1 MEEVIC
7 QIKGYIQPFERRLA
21 LQELE
26 ALTGGPVIPINGD
39 TDSAS
44 IFLAAP
50 TSDIEALRTE
60 LAYWHSVSNGVEK
73 LTTQVRSEATAK
85 IARSGIRDI
94 SETGNIDQLVHKN
107 LPNHRSLRYA
117 THGIH
122 EYRGKFFPQLVRS
135 LINIAQLPSDSV
147 VVDPMCGSGT
157 TLVETR
163 LSGRGSFGLD
173 MNPLS
178 AFVANVKCQALE
190 FDHTMLKTAHEQ
202 LVQTVSTPMRR
213 RRDLPKFESLDREDQ
228 TYFQKWFPRQA
239 IVELDHIESAIDTL
253 TTHELKS
260 LYRVSMSNILRTVSW
275 QKEDDLRVRR
285 EEKELPVGRTTKIF
299 LDEAARTTRSL
310 MTFLAEREHSE
321 LGNYVVRE
329 GDARR
334 ATEEFP
340 ELTNR
345 VDAVITSPPYAT
357 ALPYIDTDR
366 LSLIYLGLLSQREHA
381 TKNAQMIGNREIS
394 PKVRGGHWKFYQE
407 NRALLP
413 NGTSDLIDRIDR
425 LNKQGDVGFRRM
437 NLSALLSKYF
447 FDMRETIHQTLQL
460 LKPGGTMFLVVGNNR
475 TKAGEEPIEINTPTH
490 LAAIAVDAGF
500 ELLKE
505 TSMEMLVSRDIFRKN
520 AVQAE
525 SILQFRKPQ

>member
-1 MEEVIC
+1 MEEVVC

-26 ALTGGPVIPINGD
+26 ALTRSPVIPVNGD
-39 TDSAS
+39 ADSAS
-44 IFLAAP
+44 IFSVSP
-50 TSDIEALRTE
+50 TSDIETLRTE

-73 LTTQVRSEATAK
+73 LTTQVRGEATAK
-85 IARSGIRDI
+85 IARSSIEAI
-94 SETGNIDQLVHKN
+94 SETGNIGELIHKN
-107 LPNHRSLRYA
+107 LPSHRSLRYA

-122 EYRGKFFPQLVRS
+122 EYRGKFFPQLVRA
-135 LINIAQLPSDSV
+135 LINIAQLPDDSL

-178 AFVANVKCQALE
+178 AFVADVKCQALE
-190 FDHTMLKTAHEQ
+190 LDHSVLKTAHEQ
-202 LVQTVSTPMRR
+202 LVETVSIPMSGEGT
-213 RRDLPKFESLDREDQ
+213 LPKFESLAREDQ
-228 TYFQKWFPRQA
+228 IYFQKWFPRQA

-253 TTHELKS
+253 ATHELKN
-260 LYRVSMSNILRTVSW
+260 LYRVSMSNILRAVSW
-275 QKEDDLRVRR
+275 QKEDDLRLRR
-285 EEKELPVGRTTKIF
+285 EEKDLPAGRTTKLF
-299 LDEAARTTRSL
+299 LDKAARSTRSL

-321 LGNYVVRE
+321 LGNYAVHE
-329 GDARR
+329 GDARK

-340 ELTNR
+340 ELANQ

-357 ALPYIDTDR
+357 ALPYIETDR

-394 PKVRGGHWKFYQE
+394 PKVKEEHWNSYQE

-447 FDMRETIHQTLQL
+447 FDMREAIQQTLRL

-475 TKAGEEPIEINTPTH
+475 TKAGDEPIEINTPTH
-490 LAAIAVDAGF
+490 LAEIAVDAGF
-500 ELLKE
+500 ALLEE
-505 TSMEMLVSRDIFRKN
+505 TPMEMLVSRDIFRKN
-520 AVQAE
+520 AVPAE